1 MTTTGE
7 LVTAGTE
14 RLRAAGDPS
23 PRLDAELLL
32 ALAIGVERTAIVAHA
47 AAPVGPGAESAYL
60 GFLARRED
68 GEPIAYIRGF
78 KEFHGI
84 AIGTDPR
91 ALIPRPETEGL
102 VDAAVRE
109 VMHRLTATPPG
120 AGGSGRLAGHA
131 ARVRVIDVGT
141 GSGAIAIAL
150 AVELRRRGVPG
161 DEVALV
167 ALDSSSEALDLA
179 RENAVGQAVA
189 DRITFIGG
197 DLLPPSPTT
206 EPWHVVIANLPYVRT
221 ALLEPAPAPTSH
233 EPLVALD
240 GGADGLAV
248 IDRLL
253 ERLPSGLEFDGVA
266 LLEIGSDQ
274 GVAIVELVERRLPGW
289 SCHVE
294 SDLAGLPRI
303 ARIGRA
309 AA

>member
-1 MTTTGE
+1 MSTTGD

-32 ALAIGVERTAIVAHA
+32 AHAIGVDRTAVVGHA
-47 AAPVGPGAESAYL
+47 DAPVGPGAESAYL
-60 GFLARRED
+60 GFLARREA

-102 VDAAVRE
+102 VDAAARE
-109 VMHRLTATPPG
+109 VMLRLTAAPPAG
-120 AGGSGRLAGHA
+120 AR
-131 ARVRVIDVGT
+131 RIRVIDVGT

-150 AVELRRRGVPG
+150 AVDLRRRVVPA

-167 ALDSSSEALDLA
+167 AVDNAPDALDLA

-189 DRITFIGG
+189 DRIVFIGA
-197 DLLPPSPTT
+197 DLLPPPPAS
-206 EPWHVVIANLPYVRT
+206 EPWDVVVANLPYVRT
-221 ALLEPAPAPTSH
+221 ADLEAAPAPTSY
-233 EPLVALD
+233 EPRDALD

-253 ERLPSGLEFDGVA
+253 ERLSSGLALDGVA

-274 GVAIVELVERRLPGW
+274 GSAIVELVERRLPGW

-294 SDLAGLPRI
+294 ADLAGLPRI
-303 ARIGRA
+303 ARIARTA
-309 AA
+309 RPTR